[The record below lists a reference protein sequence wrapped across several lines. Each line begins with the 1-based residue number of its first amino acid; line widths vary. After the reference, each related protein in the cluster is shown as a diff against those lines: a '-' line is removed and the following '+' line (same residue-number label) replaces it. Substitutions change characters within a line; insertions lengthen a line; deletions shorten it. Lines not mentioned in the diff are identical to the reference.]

1 LSDGG
6 ERGGFPS
13 CGSGEKGEESWLAGV
28 RVKESGG
35 VGVFGNFH
43 ERVFLADT
51 IRSGEGVGGVES
63 PIAIDD
69 QFVALGSWGKR
80 EEEGPEIFFLAGKG
94 MGGWI
99 PAVEGAGDA
108 DRFF

>member
-1 LSDGG
+1 LGDGG

-35 VGVFGNFH
+35 VCIFGNFN
-43 ERVFLADT
+43 ERVFLARAVGD
-51 IRSGEGVGGVES
+51 GEGVGGVES
-63 PIAIDD
+63 PIAVHDEL
-69 QFVALGSWGKR
+69 VGLGSWGKR
-80 EEEGPEIFFLAGKG
+80 ETEGPEVSFFSFEGVGGGVPSVKG
-94 MGGWI
+94 
-99 PAVEGAGDA
+99 ACEA